1 LFGWSVTD
9 CEQAALIGEGALRVV
24 YDSHINRTGPM
35 IFSTLAQVQL
45 RKNVATVPADDQ
57 GRQFFA
63 FGTGAPQRAMTEQ
76 ELINWAN
83 GNYNIR

>member
-1 LFGWSVTD
+1 MTD
-9 CEQAALIGEGALRVV
+9 CEQAIPSRHYALSAV
-24 YDSHINRTGPM
+24 YSSHINRTESM
-35 IFSTLAQVQL
+35 TFTTLVQVQL
-45 RKNVATVPADDQ
+45 RKNIATVSADAQ

-76 ELINWAN
+76 ELISWAN

>member
-1 LFGWSVTD
+1 V
-9 CEQAALIGEGALRVV
+9 
-24 YDSHINRTGPM
+24 